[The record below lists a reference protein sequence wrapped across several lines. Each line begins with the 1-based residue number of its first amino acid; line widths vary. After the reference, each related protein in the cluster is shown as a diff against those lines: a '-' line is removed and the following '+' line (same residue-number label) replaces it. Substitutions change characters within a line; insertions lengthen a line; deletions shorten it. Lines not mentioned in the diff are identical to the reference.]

1 MILGARNPTRIFAGA
16 IVAIAAVAVLWY
28 PNWSAL
34 PLPSGAYNWYQG
46 LLPTWIWAFQFG
58 VTLAKPVSV
67 PLIGGAT
74 AIQAIALC
82 VVAVVAAGMVAAIER
97 KRIVELDEERA

>member
-1 MILGARNPTRIFAGA
+1 
-16 IVAIAAVAVLWY
+16 
-28 PNWSAL
+28 
-34 PLPSGAYNWYQG
+34 
-46 LLPTWIWAFQFG
+46 
-58 VTLAKPVSV
+58 
-67 PLIGGAT
+67 LIGGAT